1 MDAPHGQ
8 LNGEPNRA
16 GGASAPSAVAG
27 WGLRSGKGA
36 GMGSG
41 MSSDGGGE
49 GMPLR
54 IRLWFWVGA
63 LAVLVLSLWLLSG
76 ILLPFVAGIVLAY
89 FLNPVV
95 IRLHRLGVGRTIAS
109 LAVVVVMLLLVV
121 LFFLV
126 ALPILASQ
134 LFEFIQR
141 LPSYVARLQG
151 LVTEENREWLS
162 HIVGDRLPDMQR
174 SISELMTQGV
184 SYLLGLL
191 SSVWAGGQ
199 AVISMFALMVV
210 TPVVMFYILCDWD
223 DMVEFVDALV
233 PVHYHDVVRTLARD
247 MDGAVAGFVRGQ
259 ALVCLAL
266 GAYYAIALSMTGL
279 NFGLIIGLVSGAVSF
294 IPYVGS
300 LTGLVLSTG
309 VAIVQFFPDWSMIAI
324 VFSIF
329 IVGQTIEGYVLYP
342 KLVGDSIGVHPVWLM
357 FALLAFGYLFGF
369 VGLLLAV
376 PLTAVVGVLARFAI
390 AKYLSSS
397 LYRGPGEGALPP
409 EGR

>member
-1 MDAPHGQ
+1 
-8 LNGEPNRA
+8 
-16 GGASAPSAVAG
+16 
-27 WGLRSGKGA
+27 
-36 GMGSG
+36 
-41 MSSDGGGE
+41 
-49 GMPLR
+49 MPVR

-63 LAVLVLSLWLLSG
+63 LVAAVLSLWLLSG

-95 IRLHRLGVGRTIAS
+95 IRLHRIGVGRTIAA
-109 LAVVVVMLLLVV
+109 LAVVVVMLLVVV
-121 LFFLV
+121 LFFLL
-126 ALPILASQ
+126 ALPILGSQ

-151 LVTEENREWLS
+151 LATEENREWLS
-162 HIVGDRLPDMQR
+162 GIVGDRLPDMQR

-184 SYLLGLL
+184 TYLLGLL

-210 TPVVMFYILCDWD
+210 TPVVMFYMLCDWD
-223 DMVEFVDALV
+223 SMVEFVDGLV
-233 PVHYHDVVRTLARD
+233 PLPHRPVVHELARG
-247 MDGAVAGFVRGQ
+247 MDSAVAGFVRGQ
-259 ALVCLAL
+259 ALVCLLL
-266 GAYYAIALSMTGL
+266 GAYYAVALSMTGL
-279 NFGLIIGLVSGAVSF
+279 NFGLLIGIVAGAVSF

-309 VAIVQFFPDWSMIAI
+309 VAVVQFFPDWSMIAI
-324 VFSIF
+324 VFAIF
-329 IVGQTIEGYVLYP
+329 VTGQTIEGYVLYP
-342 KLVGDSIGVHPVWLM
+342 KLVGDRIGVHPVWLM

-390 AKYLSSS
+390 AKYLGSS
-397 LYRGPGEGALPP
+397 LYRGVADGPAAP

>member
-1 MDAPHGQ
+1 
-8 LNGEPNRA
+8 
-16 GGASAPSAVAG
+16 
-27 WGLRSGKGA
+27 
-36 GMGSG
+36 
-41 MSSDGGGE
+41 
-49 GMPLR
+49 MPLR

-95 IRLHRLGVGRTIAS
+95 IRLHKLGVSRTFAS
-109 LAVVVVMLLLVV
+109 LAVVVIMLLVVV

-126 ALPILASQ
+126 AMPILASQ

-223 DMVEFVDALV
+223 DMVEFVDGLV
-233 PVHYHDVVRTLARD
+233 PVHYHEVVRELAGD

-309 VAIVQFFPDWSMIAI
+309 VAIVQFFPDWSMIAT
-324 VFSIF
+324 VFGIF

-397 LYRGPGEGALPP
+397 LYRGPADAALPP
-409 EGR
+409 EGH

>member
-1 MDAPHGQ
+1 
-8 LNGEPNRA
+8 
-16 GGASAPSAVAG
+16 
-27 WGLRSGKGA
+27 
-36 GMGSG
+36 
-41 MSSDGGGE
+41 
-49 GMPLR
+49 MPVR
-54 IRLWFWVGA
+54 IRLWFWFGA
-63 LAVLVLSLWLLSG
+63 LAAVVASMWLLSG

-89 FLNPVV
+89 FLNPIV

-109 LAVVVVMLLLVV
+109 LAVVVVMLLVVV
-121 LFFLV
+121 LFFLL

-141 LPSYVARLQG
+141 LPAYVARLQG
-151 LVTEENREWLS
+151 LLTEENREWLS

-184 SYLLGLL
+184 TYLLGLL

-210 TPVVMFYILCDWD
+210 TPVVMFYMLCDWD
-223 DMVEFVDALV
+223 SMVEFVDGLV
-233 PVHYHDVVRTLARD
+233 PVHHRQAVHRLARD

-259 ALVCLAL
+259 ALVCLSL
-266 GAYYAIALSMTGL
+266 GLYYAVALSMTGL
-279 NFGLIIGLVSGAVSF
+279 NFGLLIGIVSGAVSF

-300 LTGLVLSTG
+300 LTGLVLAIG
-309 VAIVQFFPDWSMIAI
+309 VAIVQFFPDWGMIGI
-324 VFSIF
+324 VFAIF
-329 IVGQTIEGYVLYP
+329 VTGQTIEGYVLYP

-376 PLTAVVGVLARFAI
+376 PLTAVAGVLARFAI
-390 AKYLSSS
+390 VQYHASS
-397 LYRGPGEGALPP
+397 LYRGPTAP

>member
-8 LNGEPNRA
+8 LNGEPGGRGERPAPALPVHAAAAPA
-16 GGASAPSAVAG
+16 GHDE
-27 WGLRSGKGA
+27 R
-36 GMGSG
+36 
-41 MSSDGGGE
+41 GE
-49 GMPLR
+49 PMPVR
-54 IRLWFWVGA
+54 IRLWFWFGA
-63 LAVLVLSLWLLSG
+63 LAAVVASMWLLSG

-89 FLNPVV
+89 FLNPIV

-109 LAVVVVMLLLVV
+109 LAVVVVMLLVVV
-121 LFFLV
+121 LFFLL

-141 LPSYVARLQG
+141 LPAYVARLQG
-151 LVTEENREWLS
+151 LLTEENREWLS

-184 SYLLGLL
+184 TYLLGLL

-210 TPVVMFYILCDWD
+210 TPVVMFYMLCDWD
-223 DMVEFVDALV
+223 SMVEFVDGLV
-233 PVHYHDVVRTLARD
+233 PVHHRQAVHGLARD

-266 GAYYAIALSMTGL
+266 GIYYAVALSMTGL
-279 NFGLIIGLVSGAVSF
+279 NFGLLIGIVSGAVSF

-309 VAIVQFFPDWSMIAI
+309 VAIVQFFPDWTMIGIVLAI
-324 VFSIF
+324 FVT
-329 IVGQTIEGYVLYP
+329 GQTIEGYVLYP

-376 PLTAVVGVLARFAI
+376 PLTAVAGVLARFAI
-390 AKYLSSS
+390 AQYHASS
-397 LYRGPGEGALPP
+397 LYRGPVDDPSAP